1 VIKEAYVRLESS
13 RANKGT
19 LILEIPELENWLISE
34 FKKLGIEIDA
44 KSDFFAAGVDSL
56 KVIQVRGL
64 IIKNLDLGGDIA
76 NLGSMIV
83 YDCGNIERLASTLY
97 KIQVGDAPKDG
108 DDVKVIQEMI
118 AKYSRLPER
127 TSKNQRSSRVAV
139 VVSSVLP
146 DDDTI

>member
-83 YDCGNIERLASTLY
+83 YDC
-97 KIQVGDAPKDG
+97 
-108 DDVKVIQEMI
+108 
-118 AKYSRLPER
+118 
-127 TSKNQRSSRVAV
+127 
-139 VVSSVLP
+139 
-146 DDDTI
+146 